1 MSPPAR
7 RSSWMSTPQ
16 YSNLT
21 SHLPL
26 SPPVLPQNKSSR
38 MLSHHHITS
47 QTGQHSQLR
56 LWLELTGAA
65 GWPAIPQTARRYHP
79 ERSSAPAVPVQ
90 APAPG
95 PLNPAHPPTKLT
107 PRRVVVHSFSIRILL
122 SNSPCLSI
130 GWVWH
135 GNNKRGVQEHGQ
147 NDG

>member
-47 QTGQHSQLR
+47 QTGQLSQLR

-65 GWPAIPQTARRYHP
+65 GRLFLKQRGDIIPKEAQPQPYQYKHQHQ
-79 ERSSAPAVPVQ
+79 VP
-90 APAPG
+90 
-95 PLNPAHPPTKLT
+95 LT
-107 PRRVVVHSFSIRILL
+107 RLILL
-122 SNSPCLSI
+122 PNLLLVESSYILSPYEFYLLIRLTYQS
-130 GWVWH
+130 
-135 GNNKRGVQEHGQ
+135 
-147 NDG
+147 DGFGTEIINAGSKSTDRMADK